1 VKRWNPMGDS
11 NKIHKRTRDGPE
23 WRQVKNLSEDEV
35 SRVKANIRKRV
46 WDLMERRNIARFPR
60 PVTGR
65 IPNFEGADQAAKR
78 LADLA
83 IFQRA
88 KVLKVNPDSP
98 QRWVRQAA
106 LTQGKRLITPTPRL
120 RKGFLLLD
128 PAKIPE
134 NSLRAASTISGA
146 FVNGRHVRLQE
157 LPRVD
162 LVVAGSV
169 AVSPQGARVG
179 KGGGYSEIEYA
190 VLREMQLIDE
200 GTPVATTVHDV
211 QVLDEIPEERHD
223 VRVTCIVT
231 PSRVIQTRGGR
242 SQPKGIFWEDVTP
255 EMSHNIPLLAELMRI
270 KKEAKPE

>member
-1 VKRWNPMGDS
+1 
-11 NKIHKRTRDGPE
+11 
-23 WRQVKNLSEDEV
+23 VKNLSEEEV

-106 LTQGKRLITPTPRL
+106 LSQGKRLIMPTPRL

-134 NSLRAASTISGA
+134 SSLRAASTISG
-146 FVNGRHVRLQE
+146 
-157 LPRVD
+157 
-162 LVVAGSV
+162 
-169 AVSPQGARVG
+169 
-179 KGGGYSEIEYA
+179 
-190 VLREMQLIDE
+190 
-200 GTPVATTVHDV
+200 
-211 QVLDEIPEERHD
+211 
-223 VRVTCIVT
+223 
-231 PSRVIQTRGGR
+231 PSSMANR
-242 SQPKGIFWEDVTP
+242 
-255 EMSHNIPLLAELMRI
+255 
-270 KKEAKPE
+270 

>member
-1 VKRWNPMGDS
+1 L
-11 NKIHKRTRDGPE
+11 
-23 WRQVKNLSEDEV
+23 KNLSEEEV

-98 QRWVRQAA
+98 QKWVRQAA
-106 LTQGKRLITPTPRL
+106 LSQGKRLIMPTPRL

-134 NSLRAASTISGA
+134 SSLRAASTISGA
-146 FVNGRHVRLQE
+146 FVNGRPVKLQE

-211 QVLDEIPEERHD
+211 QVLDEIPQERHD

-231 PSRVIQTRGGR
+231 PSKVIQTSGGR

-255 EMSHNIPLLAELMRI
+255 EMSHSIPLLAELMRV